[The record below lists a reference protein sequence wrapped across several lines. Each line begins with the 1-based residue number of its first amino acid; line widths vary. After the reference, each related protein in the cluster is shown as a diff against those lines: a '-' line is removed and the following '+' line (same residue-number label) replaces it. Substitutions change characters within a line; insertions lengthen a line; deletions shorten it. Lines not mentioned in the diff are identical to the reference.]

1 MKFRRL
7 ITFLI
12 LLVIIILG
20 VGFGIEKYA
29 FPIKYEEYVTKYS
42 EEYNL
47 DPYFVLSVMK
57 AESNFNPNAKS
68 NRNALGLMQITEET
82 GEDIAK
88 WMGLEDYD
96 KSKLYDEEYN
106 IMMGCWYLNN
116 LNKEF
121 NNNETLVLSAYNAG
135 RGNVNDWLS
144 NEQYSKDGKNLD
156 YIPFGETKKYVDKID
171 VYYKVYK
178 FLYQ

>member
-82 GEDIAK
+82 GEILQNG
-88 WMGLEDYD
+88 W
-96 KSKLYDEEYN
+96 
-106 IMMGCWYLNN
+106 
-116 LNKEF
+116 
-121 NNNETLVLSAYNAG
+121 V
-135 RGNVNDWLS
+135 
-144 NEQYSKDGKNLD
+144 
-156 YIPFGETKKYVDKID
+156 
-171 VYYKVYK
+171 
-178 FLYQ
+178 